1 MTRLRIV
8 TNPVA
13 KRLIDQARRRLPA
26 RDRRRVVSALEA
38 SLAKA
43 PPARSSRRPAGS
55 YDALLAL
62 AGTAHSDAEDVSS
75 DKCAHVAA
83 AYARNR

>member
-1 MTRLRIV
+1 V

-13 KRLIDQARRRLPA
+13 KRLIDQAKRLPA
-26 RDRRRVVSALEA
+26 RDRRRVVSALETSLTKA
-38 SLAKA
+38 SAA
-43 PPARSSRRPAGS
+43 QSGRRPAGS

-75 DKCAHVAA
+75 DKYENVAA
-83 AYARNR
+83 AYARKR

>member
-1 MTRLRIV
+1 M

-13 KRLIDQARRRLPA
+13 KRLIDQAKRLPA

-43 PPARSSRRPAGS
+43 PPAQSKRRPAGS
-55 YDALLAL
+55 
-62 AGTAHSDAEDVSS
+62 
-75 DKCAHVAA
+75 
-83 AYARNR
+83 

>member
-1 MTRLRIV
+1 MTRLLIV

-13 KRLIDQARRRLPA
+13 KRLIDQAKRLPVA
-26 RDRRRVVSALEA
+26 DRRRVASALEA

-43 PPARSSRRPAGS
+43 PPAQSNRRSGRS

-62 AGTAHSDAEDVSS
+62 AGTAHSDFENVSS
-75 DKCAHVAA
+75 DKYEHVAA
-83 AYARNR
+83 AYARKR

>member
-1 MTRLRIV
+1 M

-13 KRLIDQARRRLPA
+13 KRLIDQLKRLPA

-38 SLAKA
+38 SFPKT
-43 PPARSSRRPAGS
+43 PPAQSKRRPAGS

-62 AGTAHSDAEDVSS
+62 AGTAHSDAENVSS
-75 DKCAHVAA
+75 DKYEHLAA
-83 AYARNR
+83 PYARNR